1 MHMNLNKEE
10 KDIIKSILLLFI
22 LGTITHYLYEFTNK
36 NCFVGLIAP
45 INESVW
51 EHLKLIVVPGI
62 LWWFSYYYI
71 NKNKINKNKWFMA
84 ALSSISISL
93 ILMPMIFYFYTEAC
107 GIQWIVIDILIL
119 LIVFTIGQLLAL
131 HVYRYSKGRNY
142 IIPIIV
148 LGLIIFIFMIFTVYP
163 LKLPIFIEK

>member
-51 EHLKLIVVPGI
+51 EHLKLIVAPGI
-62 LWWFSYYYI
+62 LWWFS
-71 NKNKINKNKWFMA
+71 
-84 ALSSISISL
+84 
-93 ILMPMIFYFYTEAC
+93 YFYTEAC